1 MMDEVQEFTRAQRVW
16 AAIAL
21 VLMFLVVGGSAAF
34 QSFNHIV
41 EVGLLTHQTFAVAV
55 VMPLAI
61 DGMMGIAT
69 VAILQDRARG
79 FAPRPWGRFGLW
91 FGLLLS
97 VGANVSS
104 VVAVWGWEWLAI
116 VWNGLPPI
124 LLLIAVEIVSNPSV
138 RRRTLKAV
146 AKVDQAIRHA
156 TAMKAAEPSTQTP
169 PAPQDEPIT
178 NIPADQL
185 ASAAP
190 QPSAVEG
197 SRPGQSTGSR
207 RRPVDDEPLPARL
220 VEIAREIGR
229 DHYQRTGQVITR
241 DLLRQRVREQGW
253 PKGFSHVTGGR
264 LLELIRNDIDQ
275 TRNSGGNENQSAA
288 DTAQELAEANHR

>member
-1 MMDEVQEFTRAQRVW
+1 MMDEVREFTRAQRVW

-34 QSFNHIV
+34 QSFHHIV
-41 EVGLLTHQTFAVAV
+41 DVGLLTHQTYAVAV

-91 FGLLLS
+91 SGLLLS

-104 VVAVWGWEWLAI
+104 VVAVWGVEWLAI

-138 RRRTLKAV
+138 RRRTLKTV
-146 AKVDQAIRHA
+146 ARVDQALRHA
-156 TAMKAAEPSTQTP
+156 TTPKATE
-169 PAPQDEPIT
+169 
-178 NIPADQL
+178 
-185 ASAAP
+185 ASAQTVEVRQEEPDTAP
-190 QPSAVEG
+190 AEQPVSSAQDSVSGNG
-197 SRPGQSTGSR
+197 SRPTQPVGPR
-207 RRPVDDEPLPARL
+207 RGRPEDDEPLPAEL
-220 VEIAREIGR
+220 VELALKIGR
-229 DHYQRTGQVITR
+229 AHYRQTGRVITR
-241 DLLRQRVREQGW
+241 DVLRDRVRQQGW
-253 PKGFSHVTGGR
+253 PKGFSHTTGGR
-264 LLELIRNDIDQ
+264 LLDLIRNDVQ
-275 TRNSGGNENQSAA
+275 TRSGNEDLAA
-288 DTAQELAEANHR
+288 GSGPAQEMAGANHR